1 MGENEGSIMSD
12 RQNRAK
18 KNDASA
24 KEKFARIN
32 NNYSANPVKWA
43 IGIGIAV
50 LVIAAIFCA
59 LFATGVV
66 SIDPQDVATQ
76 ASIAASA
83 NEAQA

>member
-1 MGENEGSIMSD
+1 MGENEGSIMPD

-24 KEKFARIN
+24 KEKLARIN

-83 NEAQA
+83 SEAQA